1 MPPPRHPVLCSVRL
15 INEQGGGGEE
25 KSDGRVSSASVL
37 GGRFYYPP
45 PCRSFSFDEGE
56 EKWVLAICKAYL
68 RFISSFRK
76 TRREYISGENYS
88 IAPLTM

>member
-25 KSDGRVSSASVL
+25 KSDGRASSASVL
-37 GGRFYYPP
+37 EGRFYPP